1 MQNET
6 SSQITTQ
13 VYVHG
18 SLLKNC
24 NWKIVSEWKL
34 ESCNLQIVLT
44 KQQNNKEEKHDK
56 AKDLEPIQRGR
67 LKTHL
72 VMSILLK
79 VAIERSRLLKAR
91 RPRLQKHLKS

>member
-1 MQNET
+1 MQNKT

-18 SLLKNC
+18 SLLKNY

-34 ESCNLQIVLT
+34 ESCKLQIVLI
-44 KQQNNKEEKHDK
+44 KQQGK
-56 AKDLEPIQRGR
+56 

-79 VAIERSRLLKAR
+79 AAIERWRLLKAK
-91 RPRLQKHLKS
+91 RPRLQKDLKG